1 MIAAGGEESARRVDP
16 ADGNA
21 YTQAEFVEQYSG
33 VEQWTAAEL
42 CVLPLP
48 SLLTPS
54 LCSLLCLR
62 LLICLRLRRLLLI
75 AHTHNQAI
83 PCG

>member
-62 LLICLRLRRLLLI
+62 LRRLLLI
-75 AHTHNQAI
+75 THTHNQAI